1 MLTFLEIINL
11 VTLLGVTRFFCL
23 IFHKFGT
30 KKIHLMISAFITYLI
45 LEKNYS
51 KHTITA
57 YQNDL
62 NSFSLFCENT
72 FDQDEIRTVHYSQIR
87 SWIVDLVGQ
96 GVSNNTINRKISTLK
111 SFYKF
116 LQKTK
121 QIDLNPLIKHKALK
135 VEKRIQNPFSESE
148 ITKVISLLE
157 EKDDFVSVRNRLIVE
172 LLYSTGMRRGELIS
186 IQLSD
191 VALSGKLIKVIGKRN
206 KERFVPLLASIIKTI
221 ERYLELRKEVV
232 TTSRFLFITEKGNKL
247 YETLVYRVV
256 NSYFSNVSKKEKKS
270 PHLLRHSFATHLLN
284 EGADLNSVKELL
296 GHASLASTQVYT
308 HNSVEKM
315 KKVYNQA
322 HPRSL
327 KKNNL

>member
-1 MLTFLEIINL
+1 ML
-11 VTLLGVTRFFCL
+11 RDFFCL
-23 IFHKFGT
+23 IFHKFET
-30 KKIHLMISAFITYLI
+30 KKIYLMISAFITYLT

-51 KHTITA
+51 KHTIIA

-62 NSFSLFCENT
+62 NSFSLFCKNT
-72 FDQDEIRTVHYSQIR
+72 FDQDEIRNVHYTQIR
-87 SWIVDLVGQ
+87 SWIVDLVSQ

-247 YETLVYRVV
+247 YETFVYRVV
-256 NSYFSNVSKKEKKS
+256 NSYFSNVSTKEKKS

-322 HPRSL
+322 HPRSQ
-327 KKNNL
+327 KK